1 MKQGYIKMRNTG
13 RYDLVW
19 FHEYYNDNKPHL
31 GINNF
36 QMIFNM
42 GDLDKVLEH
51 LDKHFELTT
60 LTDKNN
66 KFIKV
71 CE

>member
-1 MKQGYIKMRNTG
+1 MKNKYIKMRNTG

-31 GINNF
+31 DINNF

-60 LTDKNN
+60 LIDKNN